1 MGIQLKVDGG
11 TKGPFSESE
20 IRGMVESGVAKP
32 TDLAREQGK
41 IKWKPLQELVA
52 DLESFAPPTP
62 KNKGGSR
69 EAMPARSMEFIA
81 SMKSGICKSVDFD
94 GAFIMRAGAGLFVAV
109 MVLHL
114 IAMIYFLGFL
124 LWHGLCLLAQIALA
138 APFFFKA
145 KSNRFPFALTVIFI
159 IYVLGNFGLLG
170 IQITG
175 EYWKAGLATSR
186 NANVPT
192 QSPRLQS
199 LERGKRKLEDQRNL
213 TEKRMELGIE
223 AATLKVNGKVEQA
236 RKAQEELY
244 NLRSII
250 PKEKRDKLTAKIS
263 LINAKIS
270 RRKWNDRYDS
280 QALRKIEI
288 TSALFYIGV
297 FLSAFGAWS
306 VRDETA

>member
-1 MGIQLKVDGG
+1 M
-11 TKGPFSESE
+11 
-20 IRGMVESGVAKP
+20 
-32 TDLAREQGK
+32 
-41 IKWKPLQELVA
+41 
-52 DLESFAPPTP
+52 
-62 KNKGGSR
+62 
-69 EAMPARSMEFIA
+69 
-81 SMKSGICKSVDFD
+81 
-94 GAFIMRAGAGLFVAV
+94 
-109 MVLHL
+109 
-114 IAMIYFLGFL
+114 

-138 APFFFKA
+138 APFFFKG

-186 NANVPT
+186 NANVAT

-199 LERGKRKLEDQRNL
+199 LEREKRKLEDQRNS

-223 AATLKVNGKVEQA
+223 AATLKVNGKEEQA

-244 NLRSII
+244 NLRTKL
-250 PKEKRDKLTAKIS
+250 PKEERDKLTAKIS
-263 LINAKIS
+263 LINAKIA
-270 RRKWNDRYDS
+270 RRRWNDRYDS

-288 TSALFYIGV
+288 TSALLYFGV

-306 VRDETA
+306 VRDG